1 MIKEHA
7 NIGLDG
13 MSQQTKG
20 ILAMVACAFCWS
32 LSGVFIKLID
42 WQPFAIAGGRSAIA
56 ALFIFIVLKGK
67 PKFTFSALQ
76 IGTAITYA
84 ATMLLFV
91 FANKHT
97 TSANSILLQYGAPIY
112 VAFMSAALLKERPA
126 PADWLAL
133 VGICGG
139 MVLFFVDSLGKG
151 NLIGDMAAVTS
162 GITFALNIMLLRMQ
176 KDARPLDSLLLGHL
190 VTASLAFVISLFLP
204 VPTITAGSL
213 IAILGLGVVQIGLAA
228 VLLSYSIKHITALH
242 SILIAVIEPLCN
254 PIWVFFATGE
264 IPGIRSIGGGA
275 IILAAVLASSI
286 VSVRRPEKAIR

>member
-1 MIKEHA
+1 
-7 NIGLDG
+7 

-20 ILAMVACAFCWS
+20 ILAMAACAFCWS
-32 LSGVFIKLID
+32 LAGVFIKLID

-76 IGTAITYA
+76 LGTAFSYA
-84 ATMLLFV
+84 ATMLLFI

-112 VAFMSAALLKERPA
+112 VAFMSAAILKERPSS
-126 PADWLAL
+126 ADWLAL

-139 MVLFFVDSLGKG
+139 MVLFFLDSLGKG
-151 NLIGDMAAVTS
+151 NLTGDMAAVAS
-162 GITFALNIMLLRMQ
+162 GITFALNIMLLRKQ

-190 VTASLAFVISLFLP
+190 VTAVLALVISLFLP
-204 VPTITAGSL
+204 PPVASAESL
-213 IAILGLGVVQIGLAA
+213 IAILGLGVIQIGLAA
-228 VLLSYSIKHITALH
+228 VLLSYSVKRITALH

-254 PIWVFFATGE
+254 PIWVFLATGE
-264 IPGIRSIGGGA
+264 IPGMRSLAGGA
-275 IILAAVLASSI
+275 IILVAVLASSI
-286 VSVRRPEKAIR
+286 VSVRRPKKALG